1 MQRTESLR
9 HLAGAIQTVIQD
21 VQLEAEEPLVK
32 EEEEGLGR
40 YQDTDS

>member
-1 MQRTESLR
+1 MQRTD
-9 HLAGAIQTVIQD
+9 HLGRLTGAIQIVSQD